1 MFKLTCAARGSCL
14 VGPARQLFLADPHDD
29 VTAGFPY
36 VPAACEVWGALPTAG
51 GSCTTAPGTAAGL
64 AASRLLVEV
73 PRGWC
78 LLSFFPSAAASSLL
92 GSTGRAPPGEVLEK
106 SRCTSGY
113 VWLLPCSWGW
123 QRGCGTSLGHRV
135 MLGGLAGTLGLTA
148 AQVLVLLW
156 CARDTRWRRDEVRV
170 PSCAPR
176 TSWAAARVCF
186 LLLVQAGL
194 ATRSPGVHSALCF
207 SC

>member
-1 MFKLTCAARGSCL
+1 MSQRLVRCGVLCPRLEAAVQQPR
-14 VGPARQLFLADPHDD
+14 ARL
-29 VTAGFPY
+29 
-36 VPAACEVWGALPTAG
+36 
-51 GSCTTAPGTAAGL
+51 
-64 AASRLLVEV
+64 
-73 PRGWC
+73 RGWLHPAC
-78 LLSFFPSAAASSLL
+78 WWRCPEVGVSFLSFLQQHPAAASSLL

-106 SRCTSGY
+106 SPCTSGY

>member
-36 VPAACEVWGALPTAG
+36 IPAACEVWGALPTAG

-78 LLSFFPSAAASSLL
+78 LLSFFPSAVSSSCLL
-92 GSTGRAPPGEVLEK
+92 SSWQHRQSPSRRGPGEVPMHL
-106 SRCTSGY
+106 
-113 VWLLPCSWGW
+113 WL
-123 QRGCGTSLGHRV
+123 RV
-135 MLGGLAGTLGLTA
+135 AAALQLGLA
-148 AQVLVLLW
+148 
-156 CARDTRWRRDEVRV
+156 
-170 PSCAPR
+170 
-176 TSWAAARVCF
+176 
-186 LLLVQAGL
+186 AGL
-194 ATRSPGVHSALCF
+194 WDQPGAQSDAGGAGRHAWVNCSSGFGAALVCQGHTMEA
-207 SC
+207 